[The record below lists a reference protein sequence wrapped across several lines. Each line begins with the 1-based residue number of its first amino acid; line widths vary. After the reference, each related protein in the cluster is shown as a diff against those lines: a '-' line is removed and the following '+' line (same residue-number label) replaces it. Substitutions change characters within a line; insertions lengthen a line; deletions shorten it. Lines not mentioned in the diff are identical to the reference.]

1 MLKTKAAMISRLEET
16 EGDFAAVRELLEP
29 LPRACRH
36 TVRCVGAVPH
46 PETPAFLYACTADD
60 RLWRIDDCN
69 IDYVANITFIL
80 STENFTASKPFPV
93 VFDVDEDGRLQ
104 TDDIRHID
112 KEGEE
117 RMIADEAYAQRV
129 LLAWQQGHDPGI
141 EAARRLQPP
150 VRSGYRA

>member
-1 MLKTKAAMISRLEET
+1 MLRTKTAMIAKLEET

-29 LPRACRH
+29 LPRARRH

-46 PETPAFLYACTADD
+46 PETPVFLYACTVDD

-80 STENFTASKPFPV
+80 STEDFTASRPFPV
-93 VFDVDEDGRLQ
+93 VFDVGEDGRLRS
-104 TDDIRHID
+104 DDIRHID
-112 KEGEE
+112 KDGEE
-117 RMIADEAYAQRV
+117 RMIADESYAQRV

-141 EAARRLQPP
+141 AAARRLQPP
-150 VRSGYRA
+150 VKSGFRA